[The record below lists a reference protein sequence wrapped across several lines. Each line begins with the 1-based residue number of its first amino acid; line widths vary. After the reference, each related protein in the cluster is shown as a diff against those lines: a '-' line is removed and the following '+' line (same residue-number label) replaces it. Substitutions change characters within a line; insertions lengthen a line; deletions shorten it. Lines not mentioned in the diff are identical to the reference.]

1 MSAELNSFQMKKKVQ
16 QYVSKYLMQMSN
28 CNCMFLHISKK
39 IIIGPRY
46 QCYVFSYHPY
56 GNEMFKT
63 VKLDQD
69 VM

>member
-1 MSAELNSFQMKKKVQ
+1 MKKKVQ

-39 IIIGPRY
+39 IIIGLRY
-46 QCYVFSYHPY
+46 QCYSVIIH